1 MRFRLRRKTKRFFKR
16 LILST
21 PLLLIGWF
29 FYLLVRSPSAAPA
42 ATITVDMSPERIE
55 RGRYLFDAICACGS
69 CHSERDYKKFAGP
82 IDPKGIGKG
91 QEMPFNGLP
100 GTITAG
106 NLTRDKET
114 GLGNWSDGDKIRAIR
129 DGVNKDGRALY
140 PLMPYQ
146 YYRYLSDEDVQAIVA
161 FMNNLPPVKNPLPR
175 TSITFPTSMWIK
187 GLPSPVFRVSS
198 VDPDGGEAFGDYVT
212 KIAACESCHTPL
224 NGFQPDLSMR
234 FAGGRDLNA
243 FFGIVTV
250 ANITPDMGSGIGGW
264 SYPQFEKRM
273 RDYQNY
279 QGHPPATGAADF
291 TLMPWESYS
300 KITDHDLEAMFLY
313 LKGQKAISNSTPGGK
328 PFPQL
333 PPPPVQEPVV
343 QKEKVKQKEK
353 QKQKDTAKVQSHAV
367 KH

>member
-16 LILST
+16 LLLST
-21 PLLLIGWF
+21 PFLAIGWF
-29 FYLLVRSPSAAPA
+29 FYLLLRSPSAAPA
-42 ATITVDMSPERIE
+42 ATITVDMSPERVE
-55 RGRYLFDAICACGS
+55 RGQYLFDAICACGT
-69 CHSERDYKKFAGP
+69 CHSERDYKKFGGP
-82 IDPKGIGKG
+82 INPKRVGVG
-91 QEMPFNGLP
+91 QEMPFNSLP

-106 NLTRDKET
+106 NLTRDKDT

-161 FMNNLPPVKNPLPR
+161 YMNSLPVVKNQLPR

-187 GLPSPVFRVSS
+187 GLPSPVFHVAA
-198 VDPDGGEAFGDYVT
+198 VDPDGGEAFGEYITRV
-212 KIAACESCHTPL
+212 AACESCHTPL
-224 NGFQPDLSMR
+224 RGFQPDLNER
-234 FAGGRDLNA
+234 FAGGTDLDS
-243 FFGIVTV
+243 FFGVVTA
-250 ANITPDMGSGIGGW
+250 ANISPDMGSGIGGW

-279 QGHPPATGAADF
+279 QGQPPLTGPPDF
-291 TLMPWESYS
+291 TLMPWESYT

-313 LKGQKAISNSTPGGK
+313 LRGLKAVSNATPGGK

-333 PPPPVQEPVV
+333 PPAKAEEPLK
-343 QKEKVKQKEK
+343 KERKKSAAP
-353 QKQKDTAKVQSHAV
+353 TPV